1 MCSVNLQHNCVDA
14 KCGISQWKP
23 ICQEC
28 MQTSRTLATVDHKPT
43 PEFFLNVYSIH
54 NYAYIHDSLPEHHRV
69 TLLQVPDV
77 QGIRKEAVQ
86 KLQTKCSVTAGAST
100 MSSETLIQPL
110 AVSGEA
116 STSRMQPALT
126 GNATSLPVKKGRSKW
141 QNIQAAQD
149 ASSSM
154 PTHHLL
160 SALLSQAPPVPPS
173 LFATPIP
180 TAIPMPYSHSPVF
193 YHSPIPLMPQVP
205 IIQNVP
211 LHYQTMLHA
220 PPPHI

>member
-1 MCSVNLQHNCVDA
+1 
-14 KCGISQWKP
+14 
-23 ICQEC
+23 
-28 MQTSRTLATVDHKPT
+28 
-43 PEFFLNVYSIH
+43 
-54 NYAYIHDSLPEHHRV
+54 
-69 TLLQVPDV
+69 
-77 QGIRKEAVQ
+77 
-86 KLQTKCSVTAGAST
+86 

-160 SALLSQAPPVPPS
+160 SAPLSQAPPVPPS

-220 PPPHI
+220 PPPHILAPPSNVAPLPGYSIESYTRPNDHVGTILPYYQQFSSC